1 MMSYNQRLGENL
13 RAQRQK
19 VGVSLAD
26 VQLQTGG
33 VFKGSVLGAYERGD
47 RAMTVHRL
55 SLLCSFYGVHPIA
68 VLPPQP

>member
-1 MMSYNQRLGENL
+1 MNYNKTLGDKL

-19 VGVSLAD
+19 LGLSLSD

-33 VFKGSVLGAYERGD
+33 VFKASALGSYERGD
-47 RAMTVHRL
+47 RAMSVHRL

-68 VLPPQP
+68 VLPSQP